1 MYRVAVVTDGQEYPL
16 LNQMLRLQNPV
27 LKENAG
33 NTPGYLKF
41 KITPQHPHYDKIHPL
56 SSEVFVYEDGV
67 EIFRGRSITSEEEF
81 NRTHQLTCES
91 DLAYLCDSIVRPF
104 EFQGSIVEFMTQIV
118 NGHNAQVE
126 SRKQFVL
133 GRVNVVDS
141 NNYINRS
148 NSEYSCSMDCLR
160 DKLVKTHG
168 GYLRTRYEDGK
179 RYLDYLTDGGGIN
192 EQAIRYGVNL
202 VNYSK
207 TQDATELFTALI
219 PTGADLEETS
229 TDGEI
234 TIKTVDIASVNNGKD
249 FIYDPDA
256 VQKYG
261 WIFRQRKWEDVTL
274 PENLIKKARAYL
286 EQSIYL
292 GDVLSLTAVDLTNID
307 VDVKRLKTGY
317 WTKVISRPHG
327 VDVLYILEER
337 TRYLQEPG
345 KDTISLGGTVATL
358 SGSTAKSQ
366 KELSVKVEQIGQ
378 AASKGINQKISNATQ
393 LISGGLGGYVVIGR
407 SENGQPEEILIM
419 DAPMKV
425 NAKNVIR
432 LNKNGIGFSTSGYD
446 GVYRNAWTID
456 GNLVADFITTGNFDA
471 DLIKAGTIKDRK
483 GLSFWNMNTGEMNI
497 AGVIEQLR
505 EDGLKSVQISN
516 NGLWLYSYISNGSLM
531 GSLSS
536 MKSVDGAADLGV
548 QFSVSGDNLLSIG
561 YSDENNTIY
570 PKIQIN
576 NDPDTPPRISG
587 TASGT
592 ISIPGGGK
600 IVVDN
605 GLITSWEMPGLPT
618 GYINYYDGKFG
629 EIEIWVDSGAI
640 TKWHVDSN

>member
-234 TIKTVDIASVNNGKD
+234 TIKTVDITSVNNGKD

-446 GVYRNAWTID
+446 GVYINAWTID

>member
-234 TIKTVDIASVNNGKD
+234 TIKTVDITSVNNGKD

-605 GLITSWEMPGLPT
+605 GLITSWEMSGLPT

>member
-192 EQAIRYGVNL
+192 EQVIRYGVNL

-234 TIKTVDIASVNNGKD
+234 TIKTVDITSVNNGKD

-605 GLITSWEMPGLPT
+605 GLITSWEMSGLPT

>member
-234 TIKTVDIASVNNGKD
+234 TIKTVDITSVNNGKD

-327 VDVLYILEER
+327 VDVLYILE
-337 TRYLQEPG
+337 
-345 KDTISLGGTVATL
+345 
-358 SGSTAKSQ
+358 
-366 KELSVKVEQIGQ
+366 
-378 AASKGINQKISNATQ
+378 
-393 LISGGLGGYVVIGR
+393 
-407 SENGQPEEILIM
+407 
-419 DAPMKV
+419 
-425 NAKNVIR
+425 
-432 LNKNGIGFSTSGYD
+432 
-446 GVYRNAWTID
+446 
-456 GNLVADFITTGNFDA
+456 
-471 DLIKAGTIKDRK
+471 
-483 GLSFWNMNTGEMNI
+483 
-497 AGVIEQLR
+497 
-505 EDGLKSVQISN
+505 
-516 NGLWLYSYISNGSLM
+516 
-531 GSLSS
+531 
-536 MKSVDGAADLGV
+536 
-548 QFSVSGDNLLSIG
+548 
-561 YSDENNTIY
+561 
-570 PKIQIN
+570 
-576 NDPDTPPRISG
+576 
-587 TASGT
+587 
-592 ISIPGGGK
+592 
-600 IVVDN
+600 
-605 GLITSWEMPGLPT
+605 
-618 GYINYYDGKFG
+618 
-629 EIEIWVDSGAI
+629 
-640 TKWHVDSN
+640 